1 MEEFQ
6 RMTENNKQVQTNDS
20 KAKANYDTAIFAGGC
35 FWCMVEPFDTVDGVE
50 KVVSGYTG
58 GHVANPTYEQVCS
71 GTTGHTEAVEITFDP
86 AKISYDQLL
95 NYYWQVTDPTDAM
108 GQFQDRG
115 DNYRPVIFY
124 NSPAQK
130 EAAEKS
136 KQRLQA
142 SGKFDKPIVTK
153 IEPAKPFYP
162 AEEYHQDFYKKDPLR
177 YAMEEA
183 GGRAKFIKE
192 HWD

>member
-1 MEEFQ
+1 
-6 RMTENNKQVQTNDS
+6 MTNKQSDNHGF
-20 KAKANYDTAIFAGGC
+20 DTAIFAGGC
-35 FWCMVEPFDTVDGVE
+35 FWCMVKPFDSLPGIK

-58 GHVANPTYEQVCS
+58 GHVANPTYEEVCS
-71 GTTGHTEAVEITFDP
+71 GTTGHTEAVEITFDSEIMP
-86 AKISYDQLL
+86 YAQLL
-95 NYYWQVTDPTDAM
+95 QYYWQVTDPTDAS

-136 KQRLQA
+136 KADLQN
-142 SGKFDKPIVTK
+142 SNKFSDPIVTS
-153 IEPAKPFYP
+153 IEPACPFYP

-177 YAMEEA
+177 YQLEES
-183 GGRAKFIKE
+183 GGRDAFIKE
-192 HWD
+192 HWQD

>member
-1 MEEFQ
+1 
-6 RMTENNKQVQTNDS
+6 MTNKQSDNHGF
-20 KAKANYDTAIFAGGC
+20 DTAIFAGGC
-35 FWCMVEPFDTVDGVE
+35 FWCMVRPFDSLPGIK

-58 GHVANPTYEQVCS
+58 GHVANPTYEKVCS

-86 AKISYDQLL
+86 EIMPYAQLL
-95 NYYWQVTDPTDAM
+95 QYYWQVTDPTDAS

-136 KQRLQA
+136 KADLQN
-142 SGKFDKPIVTK
+142 SDKFSDPIVTS
-153 IEPAKPFYP
+153 IEPASPFYP

-177 YAMEEA
+177 YQLEES
-183 GGRAKFIKE
+183 GGRDAFIKE
-192 HWD
+192 HWQD

>member
-1 MEEFQ
+1 
-6 RMTENNKQVQTNDS
+6 MTNKQSDNHGF
-20 KAKANYDTAIFAGGC
+20 DTAIFAGGC
-35 FWCMVEPFDTVDGVE
+35 FWCMVKPFDSLPGIK

-58 GHVANPTYEQVCS
+58 GHVANPTYEEVCS

-86 AKISYDQLL
+86 EIMPYDQLL
-95 NYYWQVTDPTDAM
+95 QYYWQVTDPTDAS

-130 EAAEKS
+130 ETAEKS
-136 KQRLQA
+136 KADLQN
-142 SGKFDKPIVTK
+142 SGKFSDPIVTS
-153 IEPAKPFYP
+153 IEPACPFYP

-177 YAMEEA
+177 YQLEES
-183 GGRAKFIKE
+183 GGRDAFIKE
-192 HWD
+192 HWQD